1 MFYLISHFKK
11 IFREQ
16 GMRLTYFRSKIN
28 SINFEKLKLFIIC
41 IIVTIK
47 TNTVEISV
55 KIRFHFIYHTPKSVI
70 LELFHSEQQKQQQW
84 FCRLCCKALS
94 GDKCV
99 GKSYRMDY
107 LALLRPRQDWQSW
120 NMPAG
125 RRLTKATKFQ
135 QQPWLFQN
143 RKMKKSK
150 YHWFRCL
157 IHQTIAIFHAD
168 SNGAGLNCD
177 NDAQNEKS

>member
-1 MFYLISHFKK
+1 MFFLFDFRASFEMDLLLIHFYFSIAIWIFKK
-11 IFREQ
+11 
-16 GMRLTYFRSKIN
+16 
-28 SINFEKLKLFIIC
+28 LKFLILC

-135 QQPWLFQN
+135 QQPWLFRN
-143 RKMKKSK
+143 WKMKKFK
-150 YHWFRCL
+150 YHWFRCM
-157 IHQTIAIFHAD
+157 IYEMRPEFHAD
-168 SNGAGLNCD
+168 FNGLGLKCD
-177 NDAQNEKS
+177 NDAQIEKF